1 MFASCY
7 QSSRPLHEG
16 VDWNYGRSKSSK
28 GFTGRP
34 LHEGVDWNI
43 IKSPY
48 LRIIA
53 SVALFMRAWIEIG
66 TPTITS
72 VTVSVALFMRAW
84 IEMKGVENLWKA
96 HICRPLHEG
105 VDWNRYRP
113 DKVNIAVCRP
123 LHEGVDWNCTMQGK
137 SISGRVTLFTR
148 AWIEIQIWSWWTVLK
163 SVALFMRAWIEI

>member
-53 SVALFMRAWIEIG
+53 
-66 TPTITS
+66 
-72 VTVSVALFMRAW
+72 SVALFMRAW